1 MALRGARGPRRTL
14 TTLGASLL
22 VALAS
27 SGAAAQADQ
36 LPSSLTNKPGAIT
49 SAEQSAIQQFVDRN
63 IPRLTAAD
71 PNERQAGA
79 RALRQPL
86 LDQNVSVSF
95 RLAYGQAIRQPLRDV
110 IRSDDE
116 QSRVLALLIAG
127 QVATEPCARLA
138 VEVLEDENPVIR
150 YAAATALGMTNA
162 SVAARTPAIRQEQL
176 VSLLRSLGERVVAE
190 QDPWVLERVIRS
202 LAAAVPVGA
211 TNFELVSP
219 AALSEI
225 AVRTSERL
233 SQAGDAELS
242 LGMLQMVL
250 RSAETLQRAFEDQ
263 RALPSDTVRQA
274 AGLGA
279 DALVFVARRL
289 KEDGLSPAEVELLTQ
304 IAVAGENVTFF
315 ARGKTGAA
323 VENYRIAQ
331 QLVDGNR
338 PEFLARLPRLVGPS
352 GPMTQAPFN
361 FQADRFRF

>member
-1 MALRGARGPRRTL
+1 M
-14 TTLGASLL
+14 

-27 SGAAAQADQ
+27 SGAAAQVDQ
-36 LPSSLTNKPGAIT
+36 LPPSLTNKPGGIT
-49 SAEQSAIQQFVDRN
+49 PAEQTTIQEFVDRH

-71 PNERQAGA
+71 PDNRQGGA

-86 LDQNVSVSF
+86 LDENVSVSF

-110 IRSDDE
+110 IRSSDE

-176 VSLLRSLGERVVAE
+176 VALLRSLGERVVAE

-211 TNFELVSP
+211 SNFETVSP

-233 SQAGDAELS
+233 SNANSDDTALS

-263 RALPSDTVRQA
+263 RALPADTVRQA

-315 ARGKTGAA
+315 ARGKSGAA